1 MDRMFGAMLPSGAE
15 SLELSN
21 LHMLG
26 SGTRLM
32 KKVMKDNN
40 VPSLTEL
47 IASAQA
53 AGVRLVGC
61 TMTMDLLGI
70 APEDLIAGV
79 ELGGV
84 ATFLGEA
91 NESNGTFFI

>member
-1 MDRMFGAMLPSGAE
+1 MMPSGAE
-15 SLELSN
+15 RLKLST

-26 SGTRLM
+26 GGTKLM
-32 KKVMKDNN
+32 KKVMKDHK
-40 VPSLTEL
+40 VPSLPEL

-53 AGVRLVGC
+53 GGVRLVGC

-70 APEDLIAGV
+70 APEDLIDGV

-91 NESNGTFFI
+91 NESNGAFFI